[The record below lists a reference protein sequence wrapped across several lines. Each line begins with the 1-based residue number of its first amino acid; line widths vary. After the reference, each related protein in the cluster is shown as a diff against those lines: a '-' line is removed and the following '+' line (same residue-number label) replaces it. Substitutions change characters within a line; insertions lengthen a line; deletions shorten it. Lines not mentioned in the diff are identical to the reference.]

1 MPASPPVILYRY
13 DASPYSHRVDNTLLL
28 KGIPHFQVDVS
39 PTLPRPEITDVLG
52 ITYRRIPILAIGNDI
67 YCDTSLIV
75 SALERL
81 FPTSAGYPTLYPRRK
96 DGGNPD
102 TGLVKAFSK
111 YYVDELFGI
120 GASLLPWT
128 KFPAAFVEDRKSF
141 MSAPL
146 DVKVMEANRPRNM
159 SKFAAHLVLVEEQLR
174 DGREWLFDTE
184 SPGLADLTVH
194 FYLAWVSKFPGVKS
208 IYDTAPV
215 ACQWLSRLSAWIE
228 KKKNGQAA
236 PRKLQGRD
244 AGDLIATSSHE
255 PLSAAGFN
263 TMEADRLG
271 LKENDIVTVAPEDT
285 ARNFP
290 TSGKLVALN
299 VEEVIIQVQGQIGIF
314 HVHFPRLG
322 FDIRP
327 AGKASL

>member
-1 MPASPPVILYRY
+1 MCSPCIAIDDV
-13 DASPYSHRVDNTLLL
+13 
-28 KGIPHFQVDVS
+28 FQ
-39 PTLPRPEITDVLG
+39 
-52 ITYRRIPILAIGNDI
+52 
-67 YCDTSLIV
+67 
-75 SALERL
+75 
-81 FPTSAGYPTLYPRRK
+81 
-96 DGGNPD
+96 
-102 TGLVKAFSK
+102 
-111 YYVDELFGI
+111 
-120 GASLLPWT
+120 
-128 KFPAAFVEDRKSF
+128 
-141 MSAPL
+141 
-146 DVKVMEANRPRNM
+146 
-159 SKFAAHLVLVEEQLR
+159 VLVEEQLR

-215 ACQWLSRLSAWIE
+215 TCQVRVGCMVRKQHSQREYMQWLSRLSAWIE

-285 ARNFP
+285 GN
-290 TSGKLVALN
+290 S
-299 VEEVIIQVQGQIGIF
+299 
-314 HVHFPRLG
+314 
-322 FDIRP
+322 RP
-327 AGKASL
+327 NR